1 MSNIIVCDLDG
12 TLIKTDMLFE
22 SVFLLI
28 KKNPIYILLLPFWII
43 KGKAF
48 LKSEIDKIIK
58 INPQALP
65 YNKDVID
72 FLNKE
77 KNKGSKIVLATAS
90 NQNIANNI
98 ADYLG
103 IFDEVYGSSKDF
115 NLKAKKKR
123 DFLNEK
129 YGKQNYSYIGDSSA
143 DIPVWEDAKYA
154 YVINNGLAN
163 KHKINNLKAEIGE
176 NPKSTLKLVIK
187 EIRVYQWVKN
197 FLLFIPALMAHKT
210 NLDIYFTLLISFIA
224 FSLLASSVYV
234 LNDLL
239 DLDSDRQHPRKKNRP
254 FASGNLS
261 LLYGFILLPI
271 LIVISFGLSLLY
283 LPYEF
288 TLTLLIYY
296 VITNFYS
303 FKLKRLELLDI
314 ITLGSLYTIRIISG
328 GFAVDVPISPWLL
341 AFSMFM
347 FISLAL
353 LKRYTELLTMLKE
366 NKLTASGRGYHV
378 EDIDIIRSFGTAS
391 AYLSILVYAL
401 YAYSEQVQALY
412 NKPIIMWVVAVLLLY
427 WITRIWFLAHRGQM
441 TDDPI
446 VFTGKDY
453 VSWIIG
459 LLIGILVL
467 WAKI

>member
-28 KKNPIYILLLPFWII
+28 KKNPIYILLLPIWLA
-43 KGKAF
+43 KGKAH
-48 LKSEIDKIIK
+48 LKSEIEKIIK
-58 INPQALP
+58 INPESLP
-65 YNKDVID
+65 YNNDVIS
-72 FLNKE
+72 FLENE
-77 KNKGSKIVLATAS
+77 KNKGNKLVLATAS
-90 NQNIANNI
+90 NQNIANKI
-98 ADYLG
+98 GDYLN

-115 NLKAKKKR
+115 NLKSKNKR
-123 DFLNEK
+123 DFLNDK
-129 YGKQNYSYIGDSSA
+129 FGKGKYSYIGDSSA
-143 DIPVWEDAKYA
+143 DLKVWKDSKFA
-154 YVINNGLAN
+154 YVINNGLAK
-163 KHKINNLKAEIGE
+163 KHKIDNLKEEIGDK
-176 NPKSTLKLVIK
+176 PKSTLKLIIK

-210 NLDIYFTLLISFIA
+210 NLDIYTTLSISFIA

-239 DLDSDRQHPRKKNRP
+239 DLEADRQHPRKKNRP

-271 LIVISFGLSLLY
+271 LIVISFGLSISY
-283 LPYEF
+283 LPFEF

-296 VITNFYS
+296 IITNLYS
-303 FKLKRLELLDI
+303 FKLKKLELLDI
-314 ITLGSLYTIRIISG
+314 ITLASLYTIRIISG

-347 FISLAL
+347 FLSLAL

-391 AYLSILVYAL
+391 AYISILVYAL
-401 YAYSEQVQALY
+401 YAYSEQVQVLY

-427 WITRIWFLAHRGQM
+427 WITRIWFLAHRGKM

-459 LLIGILVL
+459 ILVGIMVL

>member
-28 KKNPIYILLLPFWII
+28 KKNPIYILLLPIWLA
-43 KGKAF
+43 KGKAH
-48 LKSEIDKIIK
+48 LKSEIEKIIK
-58 INPQALP
+58 INPESLP
-65 YNKDVID
+65 YNNDVIS
-72 FLNKE
+72 FLENE
-77 KNKGSKIVLATAS
+77 KNKGNKLVLATAS
-90 NQNIANNI
+90 NQNIANKI
-98 ADYLG
+98 GDYLN

-115 NLKAKKKR
+115 NLKSKNKR
-123 DFLNEK
+123 DFLNDK
-129 YGKQNYSYIGDSSA
+129 FGKGKYSYIGDSSA
-143 DIPVWEDAKYA
+143 DLKVWKDSKFA
-154 YVINNGLAN
+154 YVINNGLAK
-163 KHKINNLKAEIGE
+163 KHKIDNLKEEIGDK
-176 NPKSTLKLVIK
+176 PKSTLKLIIK

-210 NLDIYFTLLISFIA
+210 NLYIYTTLSISFIA

-239 DLDSDRQHPRKKNRP
+239 DLEADRQHPRKKNRP

-271 LIVISFGLSLLY
+271 LIVISFGLSISY
-283 LPYEF
+283 LPFEF

-296 VITNFYS
+296 IITNLYS
-303 FKLKRLELLDI
+303 FKLKKLELLDI
-314 ITLGSLYTIRIISG
+314 ITLASLYTIRIISG

-347 FISLAL
+347 FLSLAL

-391 AYLSILVYAL
+391 AYISILVYAL
-401 YAYSEQVQALY
+401 YAYSEQVQVLY

-427 WITRIWFLAHRGQM
+427 WITRIWFLAHRGKM

-459 LLIGILVL
+459 ILVGIMVL

>member
-28 KKNPIYILLLPFWII
+28 KKNPIYILLLPIWLA
-43 KGKAF
+43 KGRAH
-48 LKSEIDKIIK
+48 LKSEIEKIIK
-58 INPQALP
+58 INPESLP
-65 YNKDVID
+65 YNNDVIS
-72 FLNKE
+72 FLENE
-77 KNKGSKIVLATAS
+77 KNKGNKLVLATAS
-90 NQNIANNI
+90 NQNIANKI
-98 ADYLG
+98 GDYLN

-115 NLKAKKKR
+115 NLKSKNKR
-123 DFLNEK
+123 DFLNDK
-129 YGKQNYSYIGDSSA
+129 FGKGKYSYIGDSSA
-143 DIPVWEDAKYA
+143 DLKVWKDSKFA
-154 YVINNGLAN
+154 YVINNGLAK
-163 KHKINNLKAEIGE
+163 KHKIDNLKEEIGDK
-176 NPKSTLKLVIK
+176 PKSTLKLIIK

-210 NLDIYFTLLISFIA
+210 NLDIYTTLSISFIA

-239 DLDSDRQHPRKKNRP
+239 DLEADRQHPRKKNRP

-271 LIVISFGLSLLY
+271 LIVISFGLSISY
-283 LPYEF
+283 LPFEF

-296 VITNFYS
+296 IITNLYS
-303 FKLKRLELLDI
+303 FKLKKLELLDI
-314 ITLGSLYTIRIISG
+314 ITLASLYTIRIISG

-347 FISLAL
+347 FLSLAL

-391 AYLSILVYAL
+391 AYISILVYAL
-401 YAYSEQVQALY
+401 YAYSEQVQVLY

-427 WITRIWFLAHRGQM
+427 WITRIWFLAHRGKM

-459 LLIGILVL
+459 ILVGIMVL

>member
-1 MSNIIVCDLDG
+1 MSNILVCDLDG

-22 SVFLLI
+22 SVFMLI
-28 KKNPIYILLLPFWII
+28 KKNPIYILVLPFWIV
-43 KGKAF
+43 KGKAY
-48 LKSEIDKIIK
+48 LKSEIDKIVK
-58 INPQALP
+58 INPQVLP
-65 YNKDVID
+65 YNKDVIN
-72 FLNKE
+72 FLNAK
-77 KNKGSKIVLATAS
+77 KINGDKLVLATAS
-90 NQNIANNI
+90 NQNIADKI

-103 IFDEVYGSSKDF
+103 IFDEVYGSSNDF
-115 NLKAKKKR
+115 NLKSKNKR
-123 DFLNEK
+123 HFLNEK

-154 YVINNGLAN
+154 YLVNNGLSN
-163 KHKINNLKAEIGE
+163 KHKIDNLKEEIGAK
-176 NPKSTLKLVIK
+176 PKSTLKLVVK

-197 FLLFIPALMAHKT
+197 LLLFIPALMAHKT
-210 NLDIYFTLLISFIA
+210 NLDIYLTLFISFIS

-271 LIVISFGLSLLY
+271 LIIVSFGLSIIY
-283 LPYEF
+283 LPNEF

-296 VITNFYS
+296 IITNLYS

-328 GFAVDVPISPWLL
+328 GFAVDVKISPWLL

-401 YAYSEQVQALY
+401 YAYSEQVQVLY
-412 NKPIIMWVVAVLLLY
+412 SKPIIMWVVAVLLLY
-427 WITRIWFLAHRGQM
+427 WITRLWFLAHRGQM

-459 LLIGILVL
+459 VLVGILVI